1 MPPLT
6 IDLRGVTSDLLR
18 SADNP
23 VLTSAVLEAI
33 HPVREVADGAGF
45 DNKL

>member
-18 SADNP
+18 PADNP
-23 VLTSAVLEAI
+23 VLADAVLEAVSVTR
-33 HPVREVADGAGF
+33 PVVDGAGF
-45 DNKL
+45 ENKI

>member
-23 VLTSAVLEAI
+23 VLKSAVLEAI
-33 HPVREVADGAGF
+33 QPAREMADGAGF